1 MSSCDQIGLSVILL
15 LPIMFALEN
24 ADLITPIVGHLLWYK
39 IFSLQNIMNFVIP
52 NNLGGMPLG
61 WTEIYPTLMNEE
73 FAIELPR
80 AKADYDA
87 IRILVTYNGASC
99 SLSID

>member
-1 MSSCDQIGLSVILL
+1 MWSNWSLSDSFISNNVCFGICRLGNPNWGTFAMIQNLFSSKYHEVVI
-15 LPIMFALEN
+15 
-24 ADLITPIVGHLLWYK
+24 
-39 IFSLQNIMNFVIP
+39 S

-61 WTEIYPTLMNEE
+61 WTEIYPTIMNEE

-80 AKADYDA
+80 KKADYNV

-99 SLSID
+99 SLSTD